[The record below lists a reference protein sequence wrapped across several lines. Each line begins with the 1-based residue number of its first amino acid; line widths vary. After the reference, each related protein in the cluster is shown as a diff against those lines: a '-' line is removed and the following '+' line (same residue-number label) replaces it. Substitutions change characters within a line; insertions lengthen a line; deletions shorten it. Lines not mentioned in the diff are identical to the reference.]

1 MNQEDF
7 KAACVTMMGAD
18 FRVNIDE
25 NSNFGSEYI
34 NNARGTL
41 ALEIDDGFWKEE
53 YKGRLRSVNY
63 YAPGIRVELWP
74 QGKEKDFIRVYD
86 TLSFLVHRQ
95 ILWHKKACEI
105 MTTHKFMIEQVRK
118 AYVTYVAH
126 LDLPNPVIECYL
138 FDGGPRL
145 FEIRRTGVQFAHAER
160 GTKIVTK
167 LDEIPT
173 DELEGPVAI
182 FGGGSKHGLRIFMTP
197 GAYFM
202 SSHIADKPHRGRVY
216 SPKFPHKETA

>member
-7 KAACVTMMGAD
+7 KAACVTMMGAAFSANVD
-18 FRVNIDE
+18 KHQ
-25 NSNFGSEYI
+25 NFGSEYI

-41 ALEIDDGFWKEE
+41 SLEIDDGFWKAEF
-53 YKGRLRSVNY
+53 KGQLRTVNY
-63 YAPGIRVELWP
+63 YAPGIRIELWP
-74 QGKEKDFIRVYD
+74 QGKEKDFSRVYD

-95 ILWHKKACEI
+95 IVWHKKSCEI
-105 MTTHKFMIEQVRK
+105 MRTHKFMIEQIRK
-118 AYVTYVAH
+118 AYVVYEEH

-145 FEIRRTGVQFAHAER
+145 FEIRRNGVQFAHHER

-167 LDEIPT
+167 LDEIPMDT
-173 DELEGPVAI
+173 LEESTAV
-182 FGGGSKHGLRIFMTP
+182 FGGGSKYGMRIFLTH
-197 GAYFM
+197 GAYFI
-202 SSHIADKPHRGRVY
+202 SSGVEGRPHRGRVY